1 MATIHIERAHG
12 MDLRQARQTARHWAT
27 QAEQKYQLQ
36 CHYAEGEHA
45 DTCSFERAGV
55 SGTMQVSD
63 QTFTLQAKLGFL
75 LGAFKPQ
82 IEAEM
87 TRKLDGLI
95 AKSGAGPSTSA

>member
-1 MATIHIERAHG
+1 MATIHIERAHS
-12 MDLRQARQTARHWAT
+12 MDLAQARQTARHWVT

-36 CHYAEGEHA
+36 CRYAEGEQV

-55 SGTMQVSD
+55 SGTMRVGD
-63 QTFTLQAKLGFL
+63 KTFTLQAKLGFL

-87 TRKLDGLI
+87 TRKLDELI
-95 AKSGAGPSTSA
+95 AKSGAGPSATA

>member
-1 MATIHIERAHG
+1 MATIHIERAHN
-12 MDLRQARQTARHWAT
+12 MDLAQARQTARHWTT

-36 CHYAEGEHA
+36 CRYAEGEQA

-55 SGTMQVSD
+55 SGTMQVSG

-87 TRKLDGLI
+87 IRKLDALI
-95 AKSGAGPSTSA
+95 AKSNTGPSAPA